1 MKKFYVG
8 LDVGTDSVGIAC
20 TDEEYRLLRAKGKD
34 LWAVRLFD
42 EAKSAENRRIAR
54 SSRKR
59 IARKQQ
65 RIDFLQEIFSEFIE
79 DETFFIRLNNS
90 AFCVEDKAAPLKDKY
105 SLFGD
110 GDFTDKEFYSQYPT
124 IYHLRS
130 ALCKG
135 GRKYDLR
142 LYYLAL
148 HHIIKY
154 RGHFLSEGS
163 LEEVRNIR
171 ILFERYNETVCSL
184 YDESALLLPVEQAEA
199 FKHLALD
206 KRKTLSDKKRECCA
220 IFHAEN
226 KQLKEI
232 ASLILGGSA
241 KGKLLFPENGSEELG
256 TISFQ
261 GMTDE
266 EFDGLQAEYGDDFR
280 ILLALRS
287 IYNFTLFEKVLGG
300 AERISDAMIA
310 IYEKHKQDLACLKKF
325 IRENLGKD
333 TYFTVFRSTKEGANY
348 VNYIGYTKPKKQ
360 KINVKKC
367 KPEDF
372 SKFLKKVIENQQGAL
387 SESALLQKEYIL
399 TELANGTFLP
409 KILNADN
416 GIFPHQVNE
425 AELIAISENL
435 VKDYPDFLA
444 PDRDGFSAAEKIR
457 KTFEYR
463 IPYFVGSL
471 NTYYQSENKG
481 AWVVRKDGKITPWNF
496 EQMVD
501 FAQSNERFIR
511 RMTSKCT
518 YLYGKDVLP
527 QASIYYQAFTVLN
540 QLNKIKLNEEPIS
553 VSLKQELFHNV
564 FLKYKKVTDK
574 RIKDY
579 LVQSGKLTVEE
590 ARQLSVSGKD
600 EGAFTASMSSYITLK
615 DILGDFVDAHIEVA
629 EQLILWH
636 TLNSDKNIV
645 ERLLEQRYGRERV
658 IKENIKRLKGLT
670 SFQKFGKLS
679 KEFLTELSGGEN
691 PITKTAYTVLGEL
704 YATNMNLNELL
715 YCEKY
720 RFLDAVQEWNGSTD
734 NQVAYEDLE
743 QLYLPVQTRRG
754 IWQALKMTD
763 EYVQAVGRVP
773 DKIFVEVT
781 RGPDKTKKNKRTVS
795 RKKQILDL
803 YKNLKGV
810 EHLTDELNAEGM
822 TDLRLRSERL
832 YLYFMQLGKCAYTG
846 QIINL
851 EQLNTDLYDVDHI
864 VPRSLT
870 KDDSLDN
877 KVLVLREKNRQKSD
891 RYPLWEG
898 FSDQKSF
905 WKRLYD
911 QKLMSEKKYS
921 LLTRTAPLTDDDYNG
936 FINRQI
942 VVTSQTVKAV
952 AELLKRKYGQYGCK
966 IVYSKASNVDDF
978 KQKFSIVKCRET
990 NDLHHARDAYL
1001 NVVVGNVYDMVFT
1014 SRYDYFYQKDDGWR
1028 EYNLKK
1034 LFEREWKG
1042 VWQKDRDLQTVLQT
1056 LNKFSIIV
1064 TEYSYIGK
1072 GEFYNQTVCNK
1083 SDSGARVPRK
1093 NQAPYNIQ
1101 NEDGTFKY
1109 GGYKSLNTAYFSVIA
1124 FEQKKGKKV
1133 KTVKTIEGVPIYYD
1147 YLIKSGKLSLIDYF
1161 QQVVGLNDVRI
1172 LVPELKIKS
1181 LVRVNGFPALLAG
1194 ISGDKILIHN
1204 AVQWYT
1210 DRETDAY
1217 VNALLKYSDYR
1228 KAGAID
1234 EEELSKEEFI
1244 IHTNRLHNKKQV
1256 IDRTQN
1262 VALYEKMITQLQRPV
1277 YSISGAESF
1286 RKNLVEGHAKFV
1298 ACSVD
1303 RQVTVL
1309 LQCIKFFRCN
1319 AELSDLSLLGKGAHV
1334 GSLSINKNITDVPFE
1349 IVNTSPCGLT
1359 KRIKIV

>member
-8 LDVGTDSVGIAC
+8 LDIGTDSVGIAC

-42 EAKSAENRRIAR
+42 EAKSAEGRRLAR

-59 IARKQQ
+59 VARRQQ
-65 RIDFLQEIFSEFIE
+65 RIDFLQEIFSEYIE

-90 AFCVEDKAAPLKDKY
+90 AFCVEDKAAPLQDKY

-110 GDFTDKEFYSQYPT
+110 GDFTDKEFYSRYPT

-135 GRKYDLR
+135 GQKYDLR

-171 ILFERYNETVCSL
+171 VLFEHYNEIVRSF
-184 YDESALLLPVEQAEA
+184 YDESALLLPVEQAEI
-199 FKHLALD
+199 FKLLALD

-232 ASLILGGSA
+232 ISLILGGSA
-241 KGKLLFPENGSEELG
+241 KGKMLFPENGGEELG

-261 GMTDE
+261 GMSDE
-266 EFDGLQAEYGDDFR
+266 EFDGLQESYGDDFQ
-280 ILLALRS
+280 ILSALRS

-300 AERISDAMIA
+300 EERISDAMIA
-310 IYEKHKQDLACLKKF
+310 IYEKHKQDLTCLKKF
-325 IRENLGKD
+325 VRNHLGKD
-333 TYFTVFRSTKEGANY
+333 VYFTIFRSTKEGANY

-367 KPEDF
+367 GVEDF
-372 SKFLKKVIENQQGAL
+372 SKFLKKMIENHQGAF
-387 SESALLQKEYIL
+387 SEDALLQKKYIL
-399 TELANGTFLP
+399 TELANETFLP
-409 KILNADN
+409 KIINADN

-425 AELIAISENL
+425 AELTAILGNL
-435 VKDYPDFLA
+435 VKDYPDFLVL
-444 PDRDGFSAAEKIR
+444 DREGFSASEKIK

-471 NTYYQSENKG
+471 NTYHQSGNKG
-481 AWVVRKDGKITPWNF
+481 AWAVRKSGKITPWNF
-496 EQMVD
+496 ERMVD
-501 FAQSNERFIR
+501 LPQSNEQFIR

-540 QLNKIKLNEEPIS
+540 QLNKIKMNEEPLS
-553 VSLKQELFHNV
+553 VALKQELFHNV
-564 FLKYKKVTDK
+564 FLKYKKVSDK

-579 LVQSGKLTVEE
+579 LVQSGKLTIEE
-590 ARQLSVSGKD
+590 ARQLSISGKD
-600 EGAFTASMSSYITLK
+600 EGAFTATMSSYITLK
-615 DILGDFVDAHIEVA
+615 EILGDFVDTHIEIA
-629 EQLILWH
+629 EHIILLH
-636 TLNSDKNIV
+636 TLNSDKKIV
-645 ERLLEQRYGRERV
+645 ERLLEKKYGNERA
-658 IKENIKRLKGLT
+658 IKENMKRLKGLT

-679 KEFLTELSGGEN
+679 KEFLTELSGGKN
-691 PITKTAYTVLGEL
+691 PITGTEYTVLGEL

-720 RFLDAVQEWNGSTD
+720 RFLDAVQECNGNADT
-734 NQVAYEDLE
+734 QVTYEDLE
-743 QLYLPVQTRRG
+743 QLYLPAQARRG

-763 EYVQAVGRVP
+763 EYVQAMGRVP

-781 RGPDKTKKNKRTVS
+781 RGSDKTKKNKRTIS

-803 YKNLKGV
+803 YKGLQDV
-810 EHLTDELNAEGM
+810 EHLTVELNSEGM

-891 RYPLWEG
+891 RYPLGEG
-898 FSDQKSF
+898 FSNQRTF
-905 WKRLYD
+905 WKLLYD

-921 LLTRTAPLTDDDYNG
+921 LLTRTAPLTYDDFNG

-942 VVTSQTVKAV
+942 VITSQTVKAV
-952 AELLKRKYGQYGCK
+952 AELLNRKYGQYGCK
-966 IVYSKASNVDDF
+966 IVYSKASNVEDF

-1001 NVVVGNVYDMVFT
+1001 NIAVGNVYDTVFT
-1014 SRYDYFYQKDDGWR
+1014 SRYDYFYRKGDGWR

-1034 LFEREWKG
+1034 LFDREWKDA
-1042 VWQKDRDLQTVLQT
+1042 WQKDRDLQTVLQT
-1056 LNKFSIIV
+1056 LNKFSVIV

-1072 GEFYNQTVCNK
+1072 GELYNQTVCNK
-1083 SDSGARVPRK
+1083 FDTGARVPRK
-1093 NQAPYNIQ
+1093 NHAPYNIQ
-1101 NEDGTFKY
+1101 NENGTFKY
-1109 GGYKSLNTAYFSVIA
+1109 GGYKSLNTAYFSIITSV
-1124 FEQKKGKKV
+1124 QKKGKRE
-1133 KTVKTIEGVPIYYD
+1133 KTVKTIEAIPVYYD

-1161 QQVVGLNDVRI
+1161 RQVVGLRGVQI
-1172 LVPELKIKS
+1172 LVSELKIKS
-1181 LVRVNGFPALLAG
+1181 LVRVNGFSALLAG
-1194 ISGDKILIHN
+1194 VSGDKILIHN

-1228 KAGAID
+1228 KAGAISDD
-1234 EEELSKEEFI
+1234 EIENEEFA
-1244 IHTNRLHNKKQV
+1244 IHTNRMQNRKKV
-1256 IDRTQN
+1256 IDRAQN
-1262 VALYEKMITQLQRPV
+1262 IALYKKMIAQLERPV
-1277 YSISGAESF
+1277 YRISGAESF
-1286 RKNLVEGHAKFV
+1286 RKNLTEGYAKFV
-1298 ACSVD
+1298 DCSVD
-1303 RQVTVL
+1303 QQVTVL
-1309 LQCIKFFRCN
+1309 LQCIKFFKCN

-1334 GSLSINKNITDVPFE
+1334 GSLSINKNITDVSFE
-1349 IVNTSPCGLT
+1349 IVNMSPCGLT
-1359 KRIKIV
+1359 KRIKTV

>member
-1 MKKFYVG
+1 MKKFYLG
-8 LDVGTDSVGIAC
+8 LDIGTDSVGIAC
-20 TDEEYRLLRAKGKD
+20 ADEEYRLLRAKGKD

-42 EAKSAENRRIAR
+42 EAKSAEGRRIAR
-54 SSRKR
+54 STRKR
-59 IARKQQ
+59 IARRQQ
-65 RIDFLQEIFSEFIE
+65 RIDFLQEIFSEYIE

-90 AFCVEDKAAPLKDKY
+90 AFCLEDKSAPLRDKY

-110 GDFTDKEFYSQYPT
+110 GDFTDKEFYSRYPT

-135 GRKYDLR
+135 GSHYDLR

-171 ILFERYNETVCSL
+171 ALFEHYNETVRNF
-184 YDESALLLPVEQAEA
+184 YDDSALLLPVGQADA
-199 FKHLALD
+199 FKQLALD
-206 KRKTLSDKKRECCA
+206 KLKTLSDKKRECCA
-220 IFHAEN
+220 IFHAEH

-232 ASLILGGSA
+232 ISLISGGSA
-241 KGKLLFPENGSEELG
+241 NGKILFPENGGEELG
-256 TISFQ
+256 TINFQ
-261 GMTDE
+261 GISDE
-266 EFDGLQAEYGDDFR
+266 EFDALQESYGDDFQ
-280 ILLALRS
+280 ILSDLRS

-300 AERISDAMIA
+300 EERISDAMIV
-310 IYEKHKQDLACLKKF
+310 IYEKHRQDLMYLKKF
-325 IRENLGKD
+325 VREHLGKD
-333 TYFTVFRSTKEGANY
+333 VYVTVFKSTKEGANY

-367 KPEDF
+367 GLEDF
-372 SKFLKKVIENQQGAL
+372 SKFLKKVIEERQDTF
-387 SESALLQKEYIL
+387 SEAALLQKEYIFAGL
-399 TELANGTFLP
+399 SNGTFLP
-409 KILNADN
+409 KIINADN

-425 AELIAISENL
+425 AELIAILDNL
-435 VKDYPDFLA
+435 VKDYPDFLV
-444 PDRDGFSAAEKIR
+444 PGEDGFSASEKI
-457 KTFEYR
+457 KKIFGYR

-471 NTYYQSENKG
+471 NTYHQSENKG
-481 AWVVRKDGKITPWNF
+481 AWAVRKSGKITPWNF

-501 FAQSNERFIR
+501 LSQSNERFIR
-511 RMTSKCT
+511 RMTGKCT

-540 QLNKIKLNEEPIS
+540 QLNKIKLNEEPLS
-553 VSLKQELFHNV
+553 VPLKQELFHNV

-579 LVQSGKLTVEE
+579 LVQSGKLTIEE
-590 ARQLSVSGKD
+590 ARQLSISGKD
-600 EGAFTASMSSYITLK
+600 DGAFTATMSSYITLK
-615 DILGDFVDAHIEVA
+615 EILGDFVDTRIEIA

-636 TLNSDKNIV
+636 TLNSDKKIV
-645 ERLLEQRYGRERV
+645 ESLLEKKYGSERA

-691 PITKTAYTVLGEL
+691 QITKTAYTILGEL

-715 YCEKY
+715 HCEKY
-720 RFLDAVQEWNGSTD
+720 RFSDAVQEYNGNADTR
-734 NQVAYEDLE
+734 VTYEDLE
-743 QLYLPVQTRRG
+743 QLYLPVQARRG

-763 EYVQAVGRVP
+763 EYVQAIGRVP

-781 RGPDKTKKNKRTVS
+781 RGPDKSQKNKRTVS
-795 RKKQILDL
+795 RKKQILNL
-803 YKNLKGV
+803 YKNLQDV
-810 EHLTDELNAEGM
+810 EHLTDELNSESM

-851 EQLNTDLYDVDHI
+851 EQLNTDIYDVDHI

-891 RYPLWEG
+891 KYPLEEG

-911 QKLMSEKKYS
+911 HKLMSDQKYS
-921 LLTRTAPLTDDDYNG
+921 LLMRTTPLTDDDFNG
-936 FINRQI
+936 FMNRQI
-942 VVTSQTVKAV
+942 VITSQTVKAV
-952 AELLKRKYGQYGCK
+952 AELLKRKYGQDGCK

-1001 NVVVGNVYDMVFT
+1001 NIVVGNVYDTLFT
-1014 SRYDYFYQKDDGWR
+1014 CRRDYFYKSGDGWR

-1034 LFEREWKG
+1034 LFDREWKNT
-1042 VWQKDRDLQTVLQT
+1042 WRKERDLQTVLQT

-1072 GEFYNQTVCNK
+1072 GALYNQTVCDK
-1083 SDSGARVPRK
+1083 YDTGARVPRK
-1093 NQAPYNIQ
+1093 NHAPYNIQ
-1101 NEDGTFKY
+1101 NDDGTFKY
-1109 GGYKSLNTAYFSVIA
+1109 GGYKSLNTAYFSVITSVR
-1124 FEQKKGKKV
+1124 KKGKKQ
-1133 KTVKTIEGVPIYYD
+1133 KTIKTIEAIPVYYD
-1147 YLIKSGKLSLIDYF
+1147 YLIKNGKMSLIDYF
-1161 QQVVGLNDVRI
+1161 QQVEGLSDVQI
-1172 LVPELKIKS
+1172 LVPELKTKS
-1181 LVRVNGFPALLAG
+1181 LVRVGGFPAVLTG
-1194 ISGDKILIHN
+1194 ISGSQILINN

-1228 KAGAID
+1228 KAGAIGDD
-1234 EEELSKEEFI
+1234 EMKNEEFTV
-1244 IHTNRLHNKKQV
+1244 HTNRLQNRKRV
-1256 IDRTQN
+1256 IDREHN
-1262 VALYEKMITQLQRPV
+1262 IALYQKMIAQLERPV

-1286 RKNLVEGHAKFV
+1286 RKNLIDGFAKFV
-1298 ACSVD
+1298 DCSVD
-1303 RQVTVL
+1303 QQVTVL
-1309 LQCIKFFRCN
+1309 LQCVKFFKCN
-1319 AELSDLSLLGKGAHV
+1319 AELSDLSLLGKGAHA
-1334 GSLSINKNITDVPFE
+1334 GKLSINKNISDVSFE
-1349 IVNTSPCGLT
+1349 IVHMSPCGLT
-1359 KRIKIV
+1359 KRIKTV